1 MFRLIDLRVLRDA
14 YHELVCV
21 FKILCIRDAGPRGTA
36 VTKSLHWPWQDGP
49 RNELNTYQE
58 LYLKDNAHLRHFKTP
73 LTICCTST
81 TVLKLARKM
90 EDDWMPKD
98 ILYGEPQVSWQS
110 VGCSLFQRGIPAK
123 TKEATVQART
133 KQTIQ
138 RQNWCN
144 GRISSDEGMRQRL
157 RVRKEKIFLSLFTAT
172 VLCGALLKKKNK
184 QNINCRVW
192 RSLIVAHSK
201 ELFMMNVSRE

>member
-1 MFRLIDLRVLRDA
+1 MHEQNISTNTHVQIDRSLCPTGRIPWISFRGA
-14 YHELVCV
+14 
-21 FKILCIRDAGPRGTA
+21 A
-36 VTKSLHWPWQDGP
+36 VTNSLHWPWQDGP

-172 VLCGALLKKKNK
+172 VLCGALLKKKKNK
-184 QNINCRVW
+184 I
-192 RSLIVAHSK
+192 LIVGFEEAW
-201 ELFMMNVSRE
+201 

>member
-1 MFRLIDLRVLRDA
+1 MHEQNISTNTHVQIDRSLCPTGRIPWISFRGA
-14 YHELVCV
+14 
-21 FKILCIRDAGPRGTA
+21 A
-36 VTKSLHWPWQDGP
+36 VTNSLHWPWQDGP

-110 VGCSLFQRGIPAK
+110 VGCSLFQRGILPAK

-133 KQTIQ
+133 KQTMQ
-138 RQNWCN
+138 RQNWRN
-144 GRISSDEGMRQRL
+144 GRISSNEGMRQ
-157 RVRKEKIFLSLFTAT
+157 
-172 VLCGALLKKKNK
+172 G
-184 QNINCRVW
+184 
-192 RSLIVAHSK
+192 
-201 ELFMMNVSRE
+201 

>member
-1 MFRLIDLRVLRDA
+1 MHEQNISTNTHVQIDRSLCPTGRIPWISFRGA
-14 YHELVCV
+14 
-21 FKILCIRDAGPRGTA
+21 A
-36 VTKSLHWPWQDGP
+36 VTNSLHWPWQDGP

-58 LYLKDNAHLRHFKTP
+58 LYLKDNAHLRQFKTP

-98 ILYGEPQVSWQS
+98 ILYGEPQINWQS

-144 GRISSDEGMRQRL
+144 GRISSDEGVRQRL
-157 RVRKEKIFLSLFTAT
+157 CVRKEKIFLSLFTAT
-172 VLCGALLKKKNK
+172 VLCGALLKKKTNK
-184 QNINCRVW
+184 I
-192 RSLIVAHSK
+192 LIVGFEEAW
-201 ELFMMNVSRE
+201 

>member
-1 MFRLIDLRVLRDA
+1 MHEQNISTNTHVQIDRSLCPTGRIPWISFRGA
-14 YHELVCV
+14 
-21 FKILCIRDAGPRGTA
+21 A
-36 VTKSLHWPWQDGP
+36 VTNSLHWPWQDGP

-73 LTICCTST
+73 LIICCTST

-172 VLCGALLKKKNK
+172 VLCGALLKKKTN
-184 QNINCRVW
+184 NI
-192 RSLIVAHSK
+192 LIVGFEEAW
-201 ELFMMNVSRE
+201 